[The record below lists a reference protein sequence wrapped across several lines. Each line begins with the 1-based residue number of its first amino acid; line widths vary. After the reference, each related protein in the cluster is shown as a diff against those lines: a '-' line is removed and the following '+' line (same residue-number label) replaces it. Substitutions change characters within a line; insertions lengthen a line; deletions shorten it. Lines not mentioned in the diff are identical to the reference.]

1 MNYSLIKRYLLVS
14 VMIVVVVMI
23 SACGATKDGN
33 KNGVGA
39 AGTGTTEENP
49 NATNDTPN
57 TPEDP
62 NATTE
67 QQPSTNDD
75 PKEPEMTKETIKI
88 YYPDDELME
97 LGEQTAH
104 IQYENDSKKAE
115 AAFLA
120 LKKDGSNGEVSLWK
134 DIELLSAKVEDGGA
148 VVLDV
153 HVPDEARLG
162 APGEVLALEAIQK
175 TMFQFDGFQS
185 LDILV
190 DGKQTESLMGHD
202 TLEHPYKK

>member
-57 TPEDP
+57 TSEDP
-62 NATTE
+62 NATE
-67 QQPSTNDD
+67 EQPSTNDD